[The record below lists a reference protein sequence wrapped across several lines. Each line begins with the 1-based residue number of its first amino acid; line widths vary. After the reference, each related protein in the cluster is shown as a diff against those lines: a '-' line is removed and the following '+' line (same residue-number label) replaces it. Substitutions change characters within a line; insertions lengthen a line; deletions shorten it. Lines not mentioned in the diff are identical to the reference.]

1 MPVTT
6 TRSTSAGSTSA
17 GSTSAGSA
25 VHDLLASARRSHA
38 EAVLAAQP
46 TDRYVAAHLAALRAG
61 AAVLAARGRPATR
74 RSRVQSVWALLPR
87 VAPKLGEWAEFFATT
102 ARRRAAA
109 ESGLA
114 VIALR
119 DADDLVRD
127 AEAFIARVCEVL
139 GLSYQEAA
147 RFAS

>member
-6 TRSTSAGSTSA
+6 TRPSAAGSTSA
-17 GSTSAGSA
+17 GPTSAGSA

-87 VAPKLGEWAEFFATT
+87 VAPELGEWAEFFATT